1 MEHEQGNES
10 VTASDEAMTTQ
21 EEGQHYGPAM
31 VRVLVQPEEKMMEL
45 PRPKTARQLLAALGL
60 REETALVARDG
71 ELLTPDRRIFTGDTL
86 LVRKVTSS
94 G

>member
-1 MEHEQGNES
+1 MNENTERKYPIPM
-10 VTASDEAMTTQ
+10 VT
-21 EEGQHYGPAM
+21 
-31 VRVLVQPEEKMMEL
+31 VLLQPEEKTFEL
-45 PRPKTARQLLAALGL
+45 ERPKTARQLLQALGL

-71 ELLTPDRRIFTGDTL
+71 QLLTPDVRIYGGDSL